1 MDKEKVVA
9 VLRGELTAELKVCL
23 LVVLARLL
31 VSGDFDCTTLTG
43 RSLIAFEWFLECL
56 VRSCDDF
63 VDGEL
68 DGADQVVSVEVVEVV
83 EVIDIIDCN
92 FVVLTFLEVI
102 GNFKVL
108 DPLGVEVVHDDLRL
122 ANLFPKVSFFLEE
135 DAHAISACERIQ
147 VWQIA
152 ALKREGNDVD
162 EALIRGNASVCSRQN
177 GVI

>member
-1 MDKEKVVA
+1 M
-9 VLRGELTAELKVCL
+9 
-23 LVVLARLL
+23 
-31 VSGDFDCTTLTG
+31 
-43 RSLIAFEWFLECL
+43 
-56 VRSCDDF
+56 
-63 VDGEL
+63 
-68 DGADQVVSVEVVEVV
+68 SVEVVEVV